1 MERDGLR
8 VGKITAI
15 YYEKGTAR
23 VTYDDR
29 NKAVSKELPFLF
41 SEIFPY
47 KIDDLVWTARL
58 SSNRADGIIIGLAN
72 SEVTPPAEGKDG
84 LYRKDFSRT
93 VGDAYIRYDPDEKEL
108 KVETTGKIKLICGK
122 DAEVSIEGNA
132 KVTIS
137 GNANTTVSGNLTVT
151 AASGDITVAG
161 ISLCN
166 HTHTCPDGT
175 TSKPQ

>member
-1 MERDGLR
+1 MERNGLR

-29 NKAVSKELPFLF
+29 DKAVSKELPFLF

-84 LYRKDFSRT
+84 LYRKDFSREP
-93 VGDAYIRYDPDEKEL
+93 GQAYLRYDPETGEL
-108 KVETTGKIKLICGK
+108 KISSSQKLTITVGGS
-122 DAEVSIEGNA
+122 AEIA
-132 KVTIS
+132 
-137 GNANTTVSGNLTVT
+137 VSGDAQIT
-151 AASGDITVAG
+151 ASSGDVKIG
-161 ISLCN
+161 SISLVN

>member
-29 NKAVSKELPFLF
+29 DKAVSKELPFLF

-84 LYRKDFSRT
+84 LYRKDFSREP
-93 VGDAYIRYDPDEKEL
+93 GEAYLRYDPDSKEL
-108 KVETTGKIKLICGK
+108 KISSSQKLTITVGGS
-122 DAEVSIEGNA
+122 AEIA
-132 KVTIS
+132 
-137 GNANTTVSGNLTVT
+137 VSGDAQIT
-151 AASGDITVAG
+151 ASSGDVKIG
-161 ISLCN
+161 SISLVN
-166 HTHTCPDGT
+166 HTHTCPDGA

>member
-29 NKAVSKELPFLF
+29 DKAVSKELPFLF

-84 LYRKDFSRT
+84 LYRKDFSREP
-93 VGDAYIRYDPDEKEL
+93 GEAYLRYDPDSKEL
-108 KVETTGKIKLICGK
+108 KISSSQKLTITVGGS
-122 DAEVSIEGNA
+122 AEIA
-132 KVTIS
+132 
-137 GNANTTVSGNLTVT
+137 VSGDAQIT
-151 AASGDITVAG
+151 ASSGDVKIG
-161 ISLCN
+161 SISLVN

>member
-29 NKAVSKELPFLF
+29 DKAVSKELPFLF

-84 LYRKDFSRT
+84 LYRKDFSREP
-93 VGDAYIRYDPDEKEL
+93 GEAYLRYDPDSKEL
-108 KVETTGKIKLICGK
+108 KINSNQKLTITVDGS
-122 DAEVSIEGNA
+122 AEIA
-132 KVTIS
+132 
-137 GNANTTVSGNLTVT
+137 VSGDAQIT
-151 AASGDITVAG
+151 ASSGDVKIG
-161 ISLCN
+161 SISLVN

>member
-29 NKAVSKELPFLF
+29 DKAVSKELPFLF

-84 LYRKDFSRT
+84 LYRKDFSREP
-93 VGDAYIRYDPDEKEL
+93 GEAYLRYDPDSKEL
-108 KVETTGKIKLICGK
+108 KISSNQKLTITVDGS
-122 DAEVSIEGNA
+122 AEIA
-132 KVTIS
+132 
-137 GNANTTVSGNLTVT
+137 VSGDAQIT
-151 AASGDITVAG
+151 ASSGDVKIG
-161 ISLCN
+161 SISLVN

>member
-1 MERDGLR
+1 MERNGLR

-29 NKAVSKELPFLF
+29 DKAVSKELPFLF

-72 SEVTPPAEGKDG
+72 SEVTPPAEGKEG
-84 LYRKDFSRT
+84 LYRKDFSREP
-93 VGDAYIRYDPDEKEL
+93 GEAYIRFDPDSKEL
-108 KVETTGKIKLICGK
+108 KINSRQKLTITVGGS
-122 DAEVSIEGNA
+122 AEIA
-132 KVTIS
+132 
-137 GNANTTVSGNLTVT
+137 VSGDAQIT
-151 AASGDITVAG
+151 ASSGDVKIG
-161 ISLCN
+161 SISLVN

>member
-1 MERDGLR
+1 MERNGLR

-29 NKAVSKELPFLF
+29 DKAVSKELPFLF

-84 LYRKDFSRT
+84 LYRKDFSREP
-93 VGDAYIRYDPDEKEL
+93 GEAYLRYDPDSKEL
-108 KVETTGKIKLICGK
+108 KISSSQKLTITVGGS
-122 DAEVSIEGNA
+122 AEIA
-132 KVTIS
+132 
-137 GNANTTVSGNLTVT
+137 VSGDAQIT
-151 AASGDITVAG
+151 ASSGDVKIG
-161 ISLCN
+161 SISLVN

>member
-84 LYRKDFSRT
+84 LYRKDFSREP
-93 VGDAYIRYDPDEKEL
+93 GEAYLRYDPETGEL
-108 KVETTGKIKLICGK
+108 KINSNQKLTITVGGS
-122 DAEVSIEGNA
+122 AEIA
-132 KVTIS
+132 
-137 GNANTTVSGNLTVT
+137 VSGDAQIT
-151 AASGDITVAG
+151 ASGGDVKIG
-161 ISLCN
+161 RISLVN

>member
-29 NKAVSKELPFLF
+29 DKAVSKELPFLF

-84 LYRKDFSRT
+84 LYRKDFSREP
-93 VGDAYIRYDPDEKEL
+93 GEAYIRFDPDSKEL
-108 KVETTGKIKLICGK
+108 KINSNQKLTITVGGS
-122 DAEVSIEGNA
+122 AEIA
-132 KVTIS
+132 
-137 GNANTTVSGNLTVT
+137 VSGDAQIT
-151 AASGDITVAG
+151 ASSGDVKIG
-161 ISLCN
+161 SISLVN

>member
-1 MERDGLR
+1 MERNGLR

-29 NKAVSKELPFLF
+29 DKAVSKELPFLF

-58 SSNRADGIIIGLAN
+58 SSNRTEGVILGIAF
-72 SEVTPPAEGKDG
+72 SEVTPPAENKEG
-84 LYRKDFSRT
+84 LYRKDFSREP
-93 VGDAYIRYDPDEKEL
+93 GEAYIRFDPESKEL
-108 KVETTGKIKLICGK
+108 KINSNQKLTITVGGSAKI
-122 DAEVSIEGNA
+122 
-132 KVTIS
+132 
-137 GNANTTVSGNLTVT
+137 TVSGDAQIT
-151 AASGDITVAG
+151 ASSGDVRIG
-161 ISLCN
+161 SISLVN

>member
-29 NKAVSKELPFLF
+29 DKAVSKELPFLF

-84 LYRKDFSRT
+84 LYRKDFSREP
-93 VGDAYIRYDPDEKEL
+93 GEAYLRYDPETGEL
-108 KVETTGKIKLICGK
+108 KINSNKKLTLNVG
-122 DAEVSIEGNA
+122 GNA
-132 KVTIS
+132 SVTIGGNAVVTIS
-137 GNANTTVSGNLTVT
+137 GSAQIDAPAGDVVIAGVSLVH
-151 AASGDITVAG
+151 
-161 ISLCN
+161 
-166 HTHTCPDGT
+166 HTHNCPDGT
-175 TSKPQ
+175 TSEPN